1 MCHFMVF
8 IGSIFFWIFKS
19 GLTVL
24 ALLSWCLPSPSLFFM
39 IIAASA
45 LEIFSVFFHLVL
57 RFWNQILTCC
67 RHVGDVLGCS
77 WWRVQY
83 SEVIKHLD
91 IAHMS
96 ACCWVTR
103 RLLAISALSAE
114 ERYFLLSK
122 LFSSSKICL
131 PVKVVLIFFFALPS
145 ADAQSRM
152 SSTSESFLRLFFF
165 PISFVAP
172 NSLVI
177 IWFYQFDIYLNHLHN
192 LYIISTHL

>member
-1 MCHFMVF
+1 MENNFGILTYRTGFTLLVF
-8 IGSIFFWIFKS
+8 SQPQLILHDYCSFSIGNILSFLPFS
-19 GLTVL
+19 SAVL
-24 ALLSWCLPSPSLFFM
+24 EPDLDLLQTCRRCFRMFM
-39 IIAASA
+39 I
-45 LEIFSVFFHLVL
+45 
-57 RFWNQILTCC
+57 
-67 RHVGDVLGCS
+67 
-77 WWRVQY
+77 WRVQY
-83 SEVIKHLD
+83 YNIRTSSNT
-91 IAHMS
+91 AHMS

-131 PVKVVLIFFFALPS
+131 PVKVVRIFFLALPS
-145 ADAQSRM
+145 ADVQSRM

-177 IWFYQFDIYLNHLHN
+177 I
-192 LYIISTHL
+192 